1 MKKIMI
7 TLLAVLL
14 SQSVYADGGG
24 RHGGGGH
31 RGSWGWEG
39 GWFFPALVGGAIFL
53 DLARRDTYVRP
64 ETVYVQP
71 EPVYM
76 PSTAATPVWYF
87 CPAANAYYPYVASC
101 PSGWQT
107 VPATP
112 PAAPAASDVGKNAP
126 EQ

>member
-1 MKKIMI
+1 MKNILLS
-7 TLLAVLL
+7 LLAVLL
-14 SQSVYADGGG
+14 SAPVYADGGG
-24 RHGGGGH
+24 RHGGSGH

-53 DLARRDTYVRP
+53 DLARSRTTYVQP

-76 PSTAATPVWYF
+76 PSTAAAPVWYF
-87 CPAANAYYPYVASC
+87 CPAANAYYPYVNSC

-112 PAAPAASDVGKNAP
+112 PAAPVFSNVEKSTT
-126 EQ
+126 E